1 MNIYCASIL
10 NSEQQTSFMSEAQL
24 GARFLPRSTIG
35 HKPRDLLGF
44 VGGIVDGLRHGGDVL
59 LVGHPLLIRGH
70 DGRVCPVRGG
80 PVNSRGLEDGA

>member
-35 HKPRDLLGF
+35 HKPRNLLSF
-44 VGGIVDGLRHGGDVL
+44 VCSIVDVLCHGPDIL
-59 LVGHPLLIRGH
+59 LIGHPLLIRGH
-70 DGRVCPVRGG
+70 NGRVCPVGSG
-80 PVNSRGLEDGA
+80 PVYSGGLLDGA

>member
-1 MNIYCASIL
+1 MALIGRWLS
-10 NSEQQTSFMSEAQL
+10 
-24 GARFLPRSTIG
+24 PRSTIG

-70 DGRVCPVRGG
+70 DGRVCPVRGS
-80 PVNSRGLEDGA
+80 PVDSRGLEDGA